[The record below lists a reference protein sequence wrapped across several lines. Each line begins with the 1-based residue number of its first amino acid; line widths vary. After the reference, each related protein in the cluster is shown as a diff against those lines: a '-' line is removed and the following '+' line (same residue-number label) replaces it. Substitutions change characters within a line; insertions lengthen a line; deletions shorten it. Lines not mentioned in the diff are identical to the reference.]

1 MSSIRAKC
9 AGAVPLRARLEPW
22 HEDLAARPE
31 RIADWMAAH
40 GSPLNLIEPAP
51 MGRNA
56 AELTQ
61 AASARGLDLRIF
73 FARKANKAL
82 ALVDEAMSLGLGVDV
97 ASEQELRQALERGVA
112 AEDIVVTA
120 AIKPRALLELCA
132 ESGAVV
138 VIDNA
143 DELRLLSEVASP
155 LLEPARIALRLAP
168 TPHPGAVPTRFGMTA
183 RELAALDE
191 LSSGEL
197 SVTGVHFHLDGYS
210 AEQRVMAIGESLG
223 VADFLRDRGHPLA
236 FLDMGGGIPMSYL
249 ESAAEWE
256 SFWAEH
262 ERAGRSDRAE
272 VTFDGHALGKTYP
285 YHQAPIRG
293 DWLGRILDA
302 QLANGTVAQELRAR
316 GLELRMEP
324 GRALLDGCGMTVARV
339 EFRKQR
345 ADGTWLIG
353 LAMNRTQMRSTSDDF
368 LVDPLLLRPPAHGE
382 PTAAIDGYL
391 VGAYCVERELISW
404 RRFRFPAGV
413 AVGDLVAFPNTAGYL
428 MHILESASHQI
439 PLARNLV
446 VRDGEASLDPID
458 S

>member
-1 MSSIRAKC
+1 MC

-97 ASEQELRQALERGVA
+97 ASEQELRQALERGVP

-132 ESGAVV
+132 KSGSVV
-138 VIDNA
+138 VVDNV

-155 LLEPARIALRLAP
+155 FPEPARIALRLAP
-168 TPHPGAVPTRFGMTA
+168 TPHSGAAPTRFGMTA

-210 AEQRVMAIGESLG
+210 AEQRVAAIGE
-223 VADFLRDRGHPLA
+223 V
-236 FLDMGGGIPMSYL
+236 
-249 ESAAEWE
+249 
-256 SFWAEH
+256 
-262 ERAGRSDRAE
+262 AGRRRLPSRSWPRGRLP
-272 VTFDGHALGKTYP
+272 GHGRRDPHELP
-285 YHQAPIRG
+285 RVRRG
-293 DWLGRILDA
+293 VGRLLGRA
-302 QLANGTVAQELRAR
+302 RAR
-316 GLELRMEP
+316 GARRPGRGHVRRACARQDLPLPPGTDQGRLARADP
-324 GRALLDGCGMTVARV
+324 GRAAGERNRRTRNSVPASSSCVWSPVAR
-339 EFRKQR
+339 F
-345 ADGTWLIG
+345 W
-353 LAMNRTQMRSTSDDF
+353 
-368 LVDPLLLRPPAHGE
+368 
-382 PTAAIDGYL
+382 TAA
-391 VGAYCVERELISW
+391 A
-404 RRFRFPAGV
+404 
-413 AVGDLVAFPNTAGYL
+413 
-428 MHILESASHQI
+428 
-439 PLARNLV
+439 
-446 VRDGEASLDPID
+446 
-458 S
+458 